1 MLGVRSTPPSYN
13 VLHFS
18 FVRLFFST
26 QHFINNACWAMSIR
40 PYLYESDHPMLTY
53 IFALAFVLQ
62 TNKQSN
68 QSRFSINKIYT
79 HIFGTCRW
87 DDDFVLRT
95 EWNTKN
101 CVDFISRHCTVANVN
116 THIHTRTYW
125 SVREYMVRACA
136 QYMSPHSVPS
146 VNSLVFDVYI
156 HFCYLFSSVRYVF
169 VVPNQTQSS
178 TYSHARK
185 HTHTWTC
192 DRLCIYA
199 IDLPYNIW

>member
-53 IFALAFVLQ
+53 TFAFAFVLQ

-116 THIHTRTYW
+116 THIHTYAHVEVCVCIWWEHAHNICRPTAFHPSIRLYSMFISIFVIYFRLFAMYSLYRTKRKA
-125 SVREYMVRACA
+125 VHTRTHA
-136 QYMSPHSVPS
+136 
-146 VNSLVFDVYI
+146 N
-156 HFCYLFSSVRYVF
+156 
-169 VVPNQTQSS
+169 
-178 TYSHARK
+178 TY
-185 HTHTWTC
+185 
-192 DRLCIYA
+192 
-199 IDLPYNIW
+199 